1 MEVKINKE
9 IRNYTESIFLGL
21 SFRQCLFSILA
32 CVIAIGIYFLFID
45 KIGLEVTSWLCMG
58 GAIPFA
64 ALGFINYQGMKA
76 ETILKNAMRSFLLS
90 QTQLIYKPK
99 NLYYELLTTNIE
111 QRRKEMIKPND
122 KKLRKNK
129 KAK

>member
-9 IRNYTESIFLGL
+9 IRDYTESIFLGL

-45 KIGLEVTSWLCMG
+45 KVGLEVTSWFCMI

-64 ALGFINYQGMKA
+64 TLGFVKYQGMKA
-76 ETILKNAMRSFLLS
+76 EVIVKNAWRSFLLS
-90 QTQLIYKPK
+90 QTQLVYKPQ
-99 NLYYELLTTNIE
+99 NLYYEFLTKNIE

-129 KAK
+129 KAE